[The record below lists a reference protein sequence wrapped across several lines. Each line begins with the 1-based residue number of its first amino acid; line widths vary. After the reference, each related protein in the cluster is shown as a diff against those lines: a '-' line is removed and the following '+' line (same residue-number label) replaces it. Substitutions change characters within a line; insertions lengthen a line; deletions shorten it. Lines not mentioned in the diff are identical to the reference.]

1 MRTNIPKLAA
11 NFIDSFLPQY
21 NSHHGEARI
30 NLIKEIKKAMDAA
43 EPTWALTP
51 KVIDTRL
58 DNEMK
63 KANKAAAAKAAAEVA
78 EVDAATEAP
87 TAAEVEPID

>member
-1 MRTNIPKLAA
+1 MHSPTVRARWDRRCAGGKARAAEQVGGEGEETTKRVRTNIPKLAA

-30 NLIKEIKKAMDAA
+30 NLIKETKKAMDAA

-51 KVIDTRL
+51 KVIDTG
-58 DNEMK
+58 
-63 KANKAAAAKAAAEVA
+63 
-78 EVDAATEAP
+78 
-87 TAAEVEPID
+87 